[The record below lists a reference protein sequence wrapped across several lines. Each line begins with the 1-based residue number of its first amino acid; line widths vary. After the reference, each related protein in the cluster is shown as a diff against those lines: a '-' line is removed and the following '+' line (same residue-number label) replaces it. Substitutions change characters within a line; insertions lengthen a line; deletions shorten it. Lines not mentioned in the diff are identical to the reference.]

1 MTILYNLFLA
11 LYTFLIRLASLW
23 NEKAR
28 LWVEGRKD
36 FKTNISSACLSKNG
50 PIIWMHCASL
60 GEFEQGRELI
70 ERIKMTYPS
79 HRILLTFFS
88 PSGYEAKK
96 NYAQADMI
104 FYLPLDGKSNAKF
117 LIDTIK
123 PKLVIFVKYDSWYYY
138 LSTLKNRNIPTLLI
152 SAKFTKNLSLFGFFG
167 GFLRNML
174 EYYTHIFVQDQASL
188 ELLKEYGVR
197 APISITGDTRFDRVI
212 DIANNSFSHPAIEQF
227 CNNNQILVAGSTW
240 EKDEEM
246 LELLQK
252 NIAELKF
259 IIAPHEVSPNKIERL
274 QKQFPSSQLL
284 SIIEQEGISSKTN
297 VLIIDSIG
305 LLSKL
310 YRYGTICYVGGGFKK
325 TGIHNILEASVYG
338 KIVLF
343 GKYYGFSNEAQELI
357 KIGSAYSFDNPELLV
372 DLVKSILSEKSELEK
387 KNYQAKKYTEDN
399 KGATEKIIHYLEE
412 NRLLINS
419 TN

>member
-1 MTILYNLFLA
+1 M
-11 LYTFLIRLASLW
+11 W

-60 GEFEQGRELI
+60 GEFEQGRELL
-70 ERIKMTYPS
+70 EQIKLKYPD

-88 PSGYEAKK
+88 PSGFEAKK
-96 NYAQADMI
+96 NYTRADMI
-104 FYLPLDGKSNAKF
+104 FYLPLDGKKNAEF
-117 LIDTIK
+117 LIDTIQ

-152 SAKFTKNLSLFGFFG
+152 SAKFTRNLSLFGVFG

-174 EYYTHIFVQDQASL
+174 DYYTHIFVQDQASL

-197 APISITGDTRFDRVI
+197 APISISGDTRFDRVI
-212 DIANNSFSHPAIEQF
+212 DIAKSSFNHPAIEQF
-227 CNNNQILVAGSTW
+227 CSNNQIIIAGSTW
-240 EKDEEM
+240 EKDEEI
-246 LELLQK
+246 LEHLQK
-252 NIAELKF
+252 NITELKF
-259 IIAPHEVSPNKIERL
+259 IIAPHEVSTNKIERL
-274 QKQFPSSQLL
+274 QKQFPNSQLL
-284 SIIEQEGISSKTN
+284 STIDQEGISSKTN

-310 YRYGTICYVGGGFKK
+310 YRYGTLCYVGGGFKK

-338 KIVLF
+338 RVVFF
-343 GKYYGFSNEAQELI
+343 GKHYDFSNEAQELI
-357 KIGSAYSFDNPELLV
+357 KIGAAYSINNPELLV
-372 DLVKSILSEKSELEK
+372 NIVNKLLSNKLELDK
-387 KNYQAKKYTEDN
+387 KNNLAKNYTEEN
-399 KGATEKIIHYLEE
+399 KGATEKIMYYLEE

>member
-1 MTILYNLFLA
+1 MILYNLFLV

-23 NEKAR
+23 NPKAR

-36 FKTNISSACLSKNG
+36 FKTKITSACLSKNG

-60 GEFEQGRELI
+60 GEFEQGRELL
-70 ERIKMTYPS
+70 ERIKLTYPS

-88 PSGYEAKK
+88 PSGFEAKK
-96 NYAQADMI
+96 KYTQADMI
-104 FYLPLDGKSNAKF
+104 FYLPVDGRNNAKF
-117 LIDTIK
+117 LIDTIN

-138 LSTLKNRNIPTLLI
+138 LSTLKSRNIPTLLI

-174 EYYTHIFVQDQASL
+174 EYYTHIFVQDEASL
-188 ELLKEYGVR
+188 ELLKEYGVH

-212 DIANNSFSHPAIEQF
+212 DIANRPFSHPAIEQF
-227 CNNNQILVAGSTW
+227 CTNNQILVAGSTW

-246 LELLQK
+246 LEHLQQH
-252 NIAELKF
+252 IPELKF
-259 IIAPHEVSPNKIERL
+259 IIAPHEVSTNKIARL

-284 SIIEQEGISSKTN
+284 STIELEGISSKTN

-338 KIVLF
+338 KIVFF
-343 GKYYGFSNEAQELI
+343 GKYYDFSNEAEELI
-357 KIGSAYSFDNPELLV
+357 KIGAAYSIENPELFTNTVRLLLS
-372 DLVKSILSEKSELEK
+372 DKSALEK
-387 KNYQAKKYTEDN
+387 KNNQAKKYTEDN
-399 KGATEKIIHYLEE
+399 KGATQKIMRYLEE